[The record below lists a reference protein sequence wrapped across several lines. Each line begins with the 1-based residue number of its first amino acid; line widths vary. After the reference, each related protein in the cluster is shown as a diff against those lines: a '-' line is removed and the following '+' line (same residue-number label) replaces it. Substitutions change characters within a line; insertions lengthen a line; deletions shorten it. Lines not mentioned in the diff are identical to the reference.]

1 MLANTTADVIA
12 GAATKDVVILHWPEQ
27 ADRIGDLERLGIP
40 RLLLVEPDTAP
51 PPSTSCIED
60 WLRLPVDDA
69 SLRARLVALAAHARR
84 HPMVPS
90 LDELGQLSHRG
101 ETVFLSITD
110 QRIAQ
115 VLIESFGHVVSE
127 ETLLEKLVPTDAT
140 TRRCASTCRVC
151 AGASLRS
158 AWLSRACAVTAISC
172 SPRSVRPRSSSSV
185 RDDLRMTWD
194 GDAYQARFDA
204 LVAGGVD
211 VHGEATFVLALAPL
225 PASVLDA
232 GCGTGR
238 VAIELARHEIF
249 VVGVDTDASMLA
261 AARRSVPRSNGSST
275 TSPSSIS
282 VAPSTR

>member
-1 MLANTTADVIA
+1 VFPACNPSGINDNVLANTTADVIA

-40 RLLLVEPDTAP
+40 RLLLVEPETAP

-127 ETLLEKLVPTDAT
+127 EMLLERARPDGRNDQTLRVNVSRL
-140 TRRCASTCRVC
+140 RRR
-151 AGASLRS
+151 
-158 AWLSRACAVTAISC
+158 I
-172 SPRSVRPRSSSSV
+172 
-185 RDDLRMTWD
+185 
-194 GDAYQARFDA
+194 
-204 LVAGGVD
+204 
-211 VHGEATFVLALAPL
+211 APL
-225 PASVLDA
+225 GL
-232 GCGTGR
+232 
-238 VAIELARHEIF
+238 AITCVRGHGYLMQPE
-249 VVGVDTDASMLA
+249 VGQA
-261 AARRSVPRSNGSST
+261 AYV
-275 TSPSSIS
+275 
-282 VAPSTR
+282 